1 MDTRH
6 RIDHLAFDL
15 TFTAGGL
22 DMSQSD
28 ALHALV
34 VGRLLAVVSAV
45 FDSRAPGEAV
55 IRIDRL
61 DIDLGSVKAADL
73 PEALAESLSDALEQA
88 LTGRDVHVP
97 GQAAPVVTRYES
109 AADADT
115 ASLMGFLTSG
125 RLPDRLATAT
135 ETASASASASAA
147 ATDTERGSRGEA
159 RGDAVRE
166 QRQPVHQR
174 TKQQTWPDA
183 QSATQ
188 SGVSSAP
195 LETLFARVLAGDVEP
210 MRRLLLNSN
219 SRNVQIARLVRQFPG
234 AQIDVMLHALRPA
247 EAQRWLA
254 DLLLLDDTL
263 AVAGWKVSERETA
276 QLAAREKVL
285 LAGLTPLSA
294 GGLQMPWHAVWQ
306 AVLASAQAGVAGTDT
321 VHTDHNIATRAAHV
335 LTQGKRAGFT
345 AAPLMLAVLHRYAGT
360 SALAQ
365 TPGTKRSA
373 SPGMLGETDSVA
385 RGANRSTSSDV
396 PSADSTGHRLDVVFE
411 QDESDGA
418 TEALRDAAYSDRA
431 LARTRTLLANAF
443 ASGQAQALYDIW
455 PQLMREAPMLVG
467 DALRHYA
474 AYPDLRDRMAMSLP
488 ESLLEDM
495 LSLLS
500 AQVARE
506 SDSDGNATSIAQ
518 SEHAAPIGWKR
529 RRAWSEAVTVALAG
543 ASVEVEEEETVD
555 GYPPSSVVNEARRHV
570 SDDATGVSVK
580 RQLSSTGLVAS
591 NPSSGELHL
600 HDGAMDSSPFIDPGV
615 TATAFAAT
623 IQRDASSSQ
632 PHAVESGDTQATSEA
647 PSEHGAGFDSA
658 YPEAATGASGEPV
671 GARSRL
677 IDALLSGASAPLYDD
692 WAEWISANGEMLTSA
707 LRQYGRHDDVLTR
720 IVVGFPETMLA
731 DLATLLHPASAVH
744 WQAFRALAGAD
755 VLADQRVLVRAELNA
770 DDIDAFGQTLNDITP
785 SVLPPAPP
793 QHEATVPTH
802 ASVDAWKRVI
812 WKRVFEWLLQTSPV
826 QPLTLDETRGM
837 APDERLSGWQLR
849 LMQVWESSVFGNSVE
864 QIDEKKPPTVAV
876 GRSGSQRSAV
886 AGDVAVDPTQRGGES
901 LSTFVGRDDG
911 QASDSQDVSIRQTT
925 SVAGVTEAG
934 REGRVG
940 DGETHR
946 ERLASGTAR
955 RFDSSGAF
963 HEQRGDHRLTEAVQD
978 SDSSSAMEAGEPLI
992 DSGGVNEAD
1001 RTSVTPATV
1010 GGSAVQGRLDSDIA
1024 AEPSDIAVGTSGAS
1038 ASDAL
1043 QRLLHAHRTM
1053 ISGGTSLVGGA
1064 GRLSHEARA
1073 ALQRDLG
1080 LSRAIL
1086 TSGAGTLTQQAWAAV
1101 VDVVVAVSAEIPSAH
1116 RESFYEAIVA
1126 HTPDVSTEASH
1137 AVVRYY
1143 ASVVTALLQ
1152 GSMLDLEALSETA
1165 LTDSALDEERASTG
1179 LDASQGH
1186 RDTTADG
1193 TVVERSTLHDGRPSS
1208 HASTPRGDKA
1218 APTRAASKTS
1228 PNPDSH
1234 AVPQNASRDTQT
1246 HPSHQVTN
1254 QTSRPVT
1261 DHASR
1266 PTSVSASSVRQR
1278 LTQHHP
1284 QESGPDMAST
1294 QPTDFLDYLASAD
1307 FRNGR
1312 GAHPPGLSVWLHQAM
1327 QTGALALR
1335 SVLTPAAT
1343 DDDLAGRWLDLVP
1356 PDLWLGFA
1364 RVSSRDTD
1372 EIDRMLRLSADVTE
1386 LFALSLDTSTP
1397 AQLARVRWLT
1407 LFAWLFAPQRAYA
1420 GAALASA
1427 LVARLS
1433 KATSS
1438 EIPPALASR
1447 IREQTGIDIAVRG
1460 ADSTDLSNTPTRVV
1474 HAGAVLLWP
1483 FLSRLWEVLGLMEV
1497 HWDDGRRDSRFVNE
1511 AAAERAVLLLHYVVS
1526 GRTEVPEYDLVMHK
1540 LLCGVPSSVPVAR
1553 HIEVAGQEETTIDGL
1568 LRSTIQHWSALGHT
1582 SPDGLREAFL
1592 QRPGTLSLGE
1602 NGWHLKVE
1610 HRAFDVLLT
1619 RLPWGISTVQLS
1631 CMPQPIWVQWS

>member
-28 ALHALV
+28 ALRALV
-34 VGRLLAVVSAV
+34 VDRLLPVVSAV

-55 IRIDRL
+55 VRIDRL

-115 ASLMGFLTSG
+115 ASLMGFLSSG

-135 ETASASASASAA
+135 ETATASASA
-147 ATDTERGSRGEA
+147 TDAERGSRGEA
-159 RGDAVRE
+159 RVDAVRE

-174 TKQQTWPDA
+174 TKQQTWPNALSGAQGEVQQDVPRNEQDERGHDA
-183 QSATQ
+183 RSDARDETQHHVPSATQ
-188 SGVSSAP
+188 PGVSSAS
-195 LETLFARVLAGDVEP
+195 LEALFARVLAGDVEP

-219 SRNVQIARLVRQFPG
+219 SRDVQIARLVRQFPS

-285 LAGLTPLSA
+285 LAALTPLSA

-306 AVLASAQAGVAGTDT
+306 VVLASDQAGVAGTDT
-321 VHTDHNIATRAAHV
+321 VHADHNIATRAAHV
-335 LTQGKRAGFT
+335 LTQVKRAGFT
-345 AAPLMLAVLHRYAGT
+345 AASLMLAVLHRYAGT

-365 TPGTKRSA
+365 TAGTKRSA
-373 SPGMLGETDSVA
+373 SPGTLGETDSVA
-385 RGANRSTSSDV
+385 RGANWLTSSDV
-396 PSADSTGHRLDVVFE
+396 PSADSTGHKLDVVFE
-411 QDESDGA
+411 QVESDGA

-443 ASGQAQALYDIW
+443 ARGQAQALYDIW
-455 PQLMREAPMLVG
+455 PRLMREAPMLVR

-474 AYPDLRDRMAMSLP
+474 AFPDLRDRMAMSLP

-543 ASVEVEEEETVD
+543 ASLEVAGEEAVD
-555 GYPPSSVVNEARRHV
+555 GYPPSSVVNEAWRHV
-570 SDDATGVSVK
+570 SDDATGGSVK
-580 RQLSSTGLVAS
+580 HQLEPTGLMAS
-591 NPSSGELHL
+591 YPSSGELHL
-600 HDGAMDSSPFIDPGV
+600 QDGAMDSSPFIDPGV
-615 TATAFAAT
+615 TAAAFAAT
-623 IQRDASSSQ
+623 IQGDARSAQ
-632 PHAVESGDTQATSEA
+632 PNDVESGDTQATAEA
-647 PSEHGAGFDSA
+647 LSEHSADFDSA
-658 YPEAATGASGEPV
+658 YPEAVTGASCEPV

-677 IDALLSGASAPLYDD
+677 IDALLSGASVPLYDD
-692 WAEWISANGEMLTSA
+692 WAEWISANGDLLTSA
-707 LRQYGRHDDVLTR
+707 FLQYGRHDDVLTR
-720 IVVGFPETMLA
+720 IVVGFPESMLA
-731 DLATLLHPASAVH
+731 DLATLLHPASAAH
-744 WQAFRALAGAD
+744 WQAFRAIAKAD
-755 VLADQRVLVRAELNA
+755 VLADLRVFVRDELNA
-770 DDIDAFGQTLNDITP
+770 DDIDAHGQALSDITP
-785 SVLPPAPP
+785 SELPPTPP
-793 QHEATVPTH
+793 QHDATAPTH

-812 WKRVFEWLLQTSPV
+812 WKRVFEWLLKTSPV

-849 LMQVWESSVFGNSVE
+849 LMQVWESSVFGFSVE

-876 GRSGSQRSAV
+876 VRSGSQRSAV

-901 LSTFVGRDDG
+901 PSAFVGRDDG
-911 QASDSQDVSIRQTT
+911 QGSDSQDVSIRRAT

-934 REGRVG
+934 RGGRVG
-940 DGETHR
+940 DGGAHR
-946 ERLASGTAR
+946 ERLASGTTR

-963 HEQRGDHRLTEAVQD
+963 HEQRVDHRLTDAVQD
-978 SDSSSAMEAGEPLI
+978 SDSSSAMETGEPLI
-992 DSGGVNEAD
+992 ESGGVNESD
-1001 RTSVTPATV
+1001 RASVTPATV
-1010 GGSAVQGRLDSDIA
+1010 GGSAVQGRSDSDIA
-1024 AEPSDIAVGTSGAS
+1024 AEPSGIAVDASGAS

-1043 QRLLHAHRTM
+1043 QRLLHVHRTM
-1053 ISGGTSLVGGA
+1053 TSGGTSLVGGA

-1073 ALQRDLG
+1073 DLQRDLG

-1086 TSGAGTLTQQAWAAV
+1086 TSGAGTLTPQAWAAV
-1101 VDVVVAVSAEIPSAH
+1101 ADIVVAVSAEIPSAH
-1116 RESFYEAIVA
+1116 RESFYDAIVA
-1126 HTPDVSTEASH
+1126 HVPDVSTAVSH

-1143 ASVVTALLQ
+1143 ASVVTALLE
-1152 GSMLDLEALSETA
+1152 GSTLDLEALSETA
-1165 LTDSALDEERASTG
+1165 LTDVTLDDE
-1179 LDASQGH
+1179 
-1186 RDTTADG
+1186 
-1193 TVVERSTLHDGRPSS
+1193 RPSS
-1208 HASTPRGDKA
+1208 DSSEPRGNAA
-1218 APTRAASKTS
+1218 APADRAF
-1228 PNPDSH
+1228 H
-1234 AVPQNASRDTQT
+1234 
-1246 HPSHQVTN
+1246 
-1254 QTSRPVT
+1254 
-1261 DHASR
+1261 
-1266 PTSVSASSVRQR
+1266 PTSVSTSSVHQQP
-1278 LTQHHP
+1278 TQHHP

-1312 GAHPPGLSVWLHQAM
+1312 TAPPPGLSVWLHQAM
-1327 QTGALALR
+1327 QTGAPALR
-1335 SVLTPAAT
+1335 PVLTPAAT

-1356 PDLWLGFA
+1356 VDLWPGFA
-1364 RVSSRDTD
+1364 RLSSRDTD

-1386 LFALSLDTSTP
+1386 LFALSLDTRTP

-1447 IREQTGIDIAVRG
+1447 IREQTGIDIAVPG
-1460 ADSTDLSNTPTRVV
+1460 ASSTDLSKTPTRVE

-1553 HIEVAGQEETTIDGL
+1553 HIEVTDQEETTIDGL
-1568 LRSTIQHWSALGHT
+1568 LRSMIQHWSALGHT

-1610 HRAFDVLLT
+1610 HRAFDLLLT

-1631 CMPQPIWVQWS
+1631 CMPQPIWVEWA